1 MEWILI
7 GNVLVSLLALIIL
20 EIILGV
26 DNLVFISILSSRLPE
41 EQQKKARRIGLLL
54 ALITRLLLLASAVW
68 LIHLTQPLF
77 HLFEHPVSFRDIFLL
92 IGGLFLLAKGTF
104 EIHKEIDTAGRIEK
118 ITQYAKFGMVIT
130 QIAIFDIVF
139 SLDSILTAVGLT
151 SNFTVMAIAIII
163 AVIVMIMASEHLHY
177 FIQKYPTIKMLALS
191 FLLLIGTVLIADG
204 LSFHV
209 PRGYI
214 YFALFFS
221 LMVEVLNN
229 IMHHRRNKSPS
240 TESGEKKS

>member
-1 MEWILI
+1 MELAVIFDI
-7 GNVLVSLLALIIL
+7 AVSLSTLILL

-26 DNLVFISILSSRLPE
+26 DNLVFISILSSRLPI
-41 EQQKKARRIGLLL
+41 EQQKMARRVGLLL

-68 LIHLTQPLF
+68 LVHLVNPLF
-77 HLFEHPVSFRDIFLL
+77 TILDHSFSFRDLFLL
-92 IGGLFLLAKGTF
+92 FGGLFLLAKGTF
-104 EIHKEIDTAGRIEK
+104 EIHKEIDKAGRTEK
-118 ITQYAKFGMVIT
+118 FTKYATCGLVLI

-151 SNFTVMAIAIII
+151 SNFTIMAIAILVS
-163 AVIVMIMASEHLHY
+163 VIVMILASEHIHY
-177 FIQKYPTIKMLALS
+177 FIEKYPTIKMLALS

-204 LSFHV
+204 LAFHV

-221 LMVEVLNN
+221 LTVELLNN
-229 IMHHRRNKSPS
+229 YVRYRRELKS
-240 TESGEKKS
+240 